1 MKMKKQK
8 NYLAVLLLM
17 MLFAGLGFAKDPG
30 DKIDDFSITNYDNK
44 TYTLSDLKDS
54 KAVVIIFWSA
64 ECPFVQAF
72 NDRINSIVKPY
83 LDKGITFWGINSN
96 QTESAGEVQTHFE
109 NHGYLFP
116 VLKDNGSKIA
126 DLFDAQRTPE
136 VFILNSDRVIL
147 YHGRIEDSQKAEN
160 VTTHDMQNALDE
172 ILAGKD
178 VSVKT
183 TKSFG
188 CTIKRNT

>member
-1 MKMKKQK
+1 
-8 NYLAVLLLM
+8 M

-30 DKIDDFSITNYDNK
+30 DKIDDFSITNYDNN

-83 LDKGITFWGINSN
+83 IDKGVTFWGINSN
-96 QTESAGEVQTHFE
+96 QTESASEVQTHFE

-178 VSVKT
+178 VSIKT